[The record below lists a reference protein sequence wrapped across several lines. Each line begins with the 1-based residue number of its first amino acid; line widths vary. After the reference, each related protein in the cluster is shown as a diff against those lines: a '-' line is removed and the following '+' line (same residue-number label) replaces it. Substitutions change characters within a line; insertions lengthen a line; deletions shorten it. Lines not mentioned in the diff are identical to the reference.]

1 MSLTATQVESWA
13 QIAEECGDTATA
25 NRFHLCGQEIAHLR
39 SEVAQ
44 YEQFFRSRMVGHLVA
59 CTEGNG
65 CQCGILA
72 LPVWAT
78 PTPKIPD
85 ADTGA
90 DGNNNQHP
98 QGTTNNG
105 I

>member
-1 MSLTATQVESWA
+1 MTNNDCPYCGYENFRLVKWHWCVYDVADIEADITAWLE
-13 QIAEECGDTATA
+13 
-25 NRFHLCGQEIAHLR
+25 N
-39 SEVAQ
+39 
-44 YEQFFRSRMVGHLVA
+44 
-59 CTEGNG
+59 
-65 CQCGILA
+65 
-72 LPVWAT
+72 
-78 PTPKIPD
+78 TPKIPD